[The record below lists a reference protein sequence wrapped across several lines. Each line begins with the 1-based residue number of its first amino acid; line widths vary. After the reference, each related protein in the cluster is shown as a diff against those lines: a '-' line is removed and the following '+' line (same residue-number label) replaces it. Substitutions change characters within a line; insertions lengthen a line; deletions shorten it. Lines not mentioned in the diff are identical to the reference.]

1 MSATGDGVE
10 TYEVVTQAPGGKARI
25 HRYASD
31 EPLGAGEVLRLGG
44 RFWLIQSIAEPQG
57 ETGLPQVLAKPARYR
72 IRLRHPDDR
81 EELGA
86 LRRVR
91 PGSPRL
97 GHAFTTV
104 EEGQPISWQVVD
116 EQLARDEGGEPFLD
130 LRAERDYAET
140 DGELPDHELEHA
152 LASRREEGLSPA
164 ADATLSQAA
173 AEGLDVELVALDPG
187 EEPDWS
193 ESLRYID
200 SLIFEQIEDDLFEQ
214 CGVDVDS
221 DRRETW
227 LDTVKE
233 RLRSDIEA
241 FRRDVE
247 GDHEQIEE
255 WDYRGGR
262 IFVTVGSYEQEFD
275 PNSGHGWM
283 CRLADSGA
291 LGIAGFARV
300 RRHDLELEIPD

>member
-1 MSATGDGVE
+1 M
-10 TYEVVTQAPGGKARI
+10 TYEVVTRLPSGKGRV

-31 EPLGAGEVLRLGG
+31 DPLGAGNVLRLGG
-44 RFWLIQSIAEPQG
+44 RFWLVESIEEPQG
-57 ETGLPQVLAKPARYR
+57 ETGVAHALARPARYR
-72 IRLRHPDDR
+72 IRLRHPDAR

-86 LRRVR
+86 LRRIR

-97 GHAFTTV
+97 GHAFTTL
-104 EEGQPISWQVVD
+104 EQGQPISWQVVD
-116 EQLARDEGGEPFLD
+116 EQLARDEGGRPFLD
-130 LRAERDYAET
+130 LLAERDYAEA

-152 LASRREEGLSPA
+152 LAVREEEGLPSA
-164 ADATLSQAA
+164 TDAVLSQAA
-173 AEGLDVELVALDPG
+173 AQGLDVELVALDPG

-233 RLRSDIEA
+233 RLRSDLEA

-247 GDHEQIEE
+247 GDHENIEE
-255 WDYRGGR
+255 WDFRGGR
-262 IFVTVGSYEQEFD
+262 VFVTVGSYEDEFD

-283 CRLADSGA
+283 CRLTDSGT

-300 RRHDLELEIPD
+300 RKPELELETPD